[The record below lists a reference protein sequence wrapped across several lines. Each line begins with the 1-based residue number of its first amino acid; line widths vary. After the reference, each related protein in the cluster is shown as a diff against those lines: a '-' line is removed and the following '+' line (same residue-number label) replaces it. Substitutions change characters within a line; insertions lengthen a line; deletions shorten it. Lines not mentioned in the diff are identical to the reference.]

1 VDKKNILQRF
11 AQVRWRNRNRSGEN
25 ISPAHTTDTHVG
37 LDAPRAALYAIQ
49 RKAQHTDESNPE
61 NAAVDEAKQDS
72 KDALNAAS
80 TGMQTIIRK
89 NLRKKVFQNEQE
101 SADQKSGDQ
110 HRFMQN
116 QSEAPVSQQSADNTG
131 GNIWNAPQRGK
142 SMYQH
147 SYNKAPSCYST
158 EKPKPVTSG
167 MPSHREQTVRHIAA
181 RSARRQ
187 AAATTKA
194 AARSAKGATKA
205 ASHSVKAVAKGA
217 SSLGKKLLAAM
228 VVAWPV
234 FLILLIVVILL
245 VIFISPMGIFYS
257 NNEDNPNQVSEMV
270 PQIEDEWL
278 DSLAATRRH
287 YEDQGYTVTVNY
299 GVASGDDGSR
309 VNNWKDCLA
318 LYAVHK
324 SGGEMATLV
333 FDDTDSAAIHE
344 LFFNMN
350 PVSVETRTETIESEV
365 EQAVEKTKWIWN
377 GKKFEQ
383 ITYTETDIVV
393 ETEEVHYADIWVQNL
408 RYVQMLDQYPLSED
422 EQGMVIFLLDYQH
435 DPLWKELGISIL
447 SDDVYVGDISD
458 LIKDLPPGQFGTA
471 IVELALSRLGHPY
484 SMDYRGQGNYT
495 DCSGLTQWCYA
506 QVNISLP
513 WTAADQARWC
523 AENGKV
529 IDAAAAQPGDLIF
542 YTSSSARVAD
552 RFMKIGHVGI
562 YAGNGMMVDA
572 SSSKGCV
579 VYRAVYGSPVMWA
592 RPS

>member
-1 VDKKNILQRF
+1 VDKKNLLQRF
-11 AQVRWRNRNRSGEN
+11 AQVRWRNRKKSGEN
-25 ISPAHTTDTHVG
+25 ISPAHTTDTRAG
-37 LDAPRAALYAIQ
+37 LDAPRAALYAVQ
-49 RKAQHTDESNPE
+49 RKAQHTDEANPE
-61 NAAVDEAKQDS
+61 NDAVNEAKQDS
-72 KDALNAAS
+72 KDVLDAAS
-80 TGMQTIIRK
+80 TGLQSIIRK
-89 NLRKKVFQNEQE
+89 NLRKKVFQNEQA
-101 SADQKSGDQ
+101 SSDQKSGDQ

-116 QSEAPVSQQSADNTG
+116 QSEAPPSHQSA
-131 GNIWNAPQRGK
+131 GNMEDSIWDAPQKEK

-147 SYNKAPSCYST
+147 SDNKAPSCYST
-158 EKPKPVTSG
+158 EKPKPVKPG
-167 MPSHREQTVRHIAA
+167 MSSHQKQTIRQVAA
-181 RSARRQ
+181 RTARRQ
-187 AAATTKA
+187 AKATTKA
-194 AARSAKGATKA
+194 AARLAKGATKA
-205 ASHSVKAVAKGA
+205 ASRSVKAAAKGA
-217 SSLGKKLLAAM
+217 SSLGKKLLAVM

-234 FLILLIVVILL
+234 LLILLIVVILL
-245 VIFISPMGIFYS
+245 LIFISPMGIFYS
-257 NNEDNPNQVSEMV
+257 NNEDNPNQVGEMV

-278 DSLAATRRH
+278 DSLAATRKQ

-318 LYAVHK
+318 LYSVHK

-333 FDDTDSAAIHE
+333 FDDNDRASIYD
-344 LFFNMN
+344 LFFTMT
-350 PVSVETRTETIESEV
+350 PVSVETRIETVETEV
-365 EQAVEKTKWIWN
+365 EQAVEKTKWVWN

-383 ITYTETDIVV
+383 ITYTETEIVI
-393 ETEEVHYADIWVQNL
+393 ETEEIQYADIWVQNL

-422 EQGMVIFLLDYQH
+422 ERGMVDFLLDYQH

-447 SDDVYVGDISD
+447 SDDVYVGDIFD

-484 SMDYRGQGNYT
+484 SMDYRGQGNYI

-513 WTAADQARWC
+513 WTAADQAKWC
-523 AENGKV
+523 ADNGKV

-542 YTSSSARVAD
+542 YTSNSVRVAD
-552 RFMKIGHVGI
+552 RYMKIGHVGI